1 MVALDRGTSNRV
13 LRVLF
18 AGGGTGGHLYPG
30 IALALALQEGDDPAD
45 SLFLC
50 SNRGLDEREARRY
63 GFPAEPVPAMRWR
76 GLRSLPAVALGMAA
90 GMAKT
95 AWLLARRGSLPSI
108 TVGLGGYAS
117 FAPALLTR
125 LLGRPV
131 VLLEQN
137 VVPGRA
143 NRILSRLATRVYAQ
157 WEESLTRFPDPTRVR
172 CEGNPV
178 RPEMTEG
185 DRADQQAG
193 LASQQ
198 AGLARARRSFGLD
211 PVAPVV
217 AVLGGS
223 QGSRSLNDAIL
234 GAAPA
239 LAGVGAQV
247 VHLLGAGNDRGAA
260 VAAYAAAGVKARVE
274 EYCDRMGELYAA
286 TDLAVCRAG
295 GTTIA
300 ELTAVGVPAVLVPY
314 PHAAEDHQRAN
325 ARALAAR
332 GAAVVVEER
341 EITPE
346 SLGEVLRGIL
356 GDRSKLVSMQ
366 AAARSAGR
374 PGAARRLADEVRRL
388 ASSRN
393 RAR

>member
-1 MVALDRGTSNRV
+1 MV
-13 LRVLF
+13 RVLF

-63 GFPAEPVPAMRWR
+63 GFTAEPVPAMRWR
-76 GLRSLPAVALGMAA
+76 GLRSIPAVALGMAA
-90 GMAKT
+90 GIAKT
-95 AWLLARRGSLPSI
+95 AWLLARRGSLPSV

-131 VLLEQN
+131 ILLEQN

-157 WEESLTRFPDPTRVR
+157 WEESLARFPDPTRVR

-178 RPEMTEG
+178 RPEVTDR
-185 DRADQQAG
+185 DRAE
-193 LASQQ
+193 
-198 AGLARARRSFGLD
+198 ARRSFGLD
-211 PVAPVV
+211 PVAPLV

-223 QGSRSLNDAIL
+223 QGSRSLNEAL
-234 GAAPA
+234 VAAAPA

-247 VHLLGAGNDRGAA
+247 MHLLGRGNDRAA
-260 VAAYAAAGVKARVE
+260 ADQQAGSARVAYAAAGVRARVE
-274 EYCDRMGELYAA
+274 EYSDRMGELYAA

-332 GAAVVVEER
+332 GAAVVVEEA
-341 EITPE
+341 EIT
-346 SLGEVLRGIL
+346 SQRLGEVLRGIL
-356 GDRSKLVSMQ
+356 GDPARLAAMQ
-366 AAARSAGR
+366 AAARAAGR

-388 ASSRN
+388 ASSRS
-393 RAR
+393 RLK

>member
-1 MVALDRGTSNRV
+1 MV
-13 LRVLF
+13 RVLF

-63 GFPAEPVPAMRWR
+63 GFSAEPVPAMRWR

-157 WEESLTRFPDPTRVR
+157 WEESLTRFPDPSRVR

-178 RPEMTEG
+178 RPEMTER

-193 LASQQ
+193 R
-198 AGLARARRSFGLD
+198 ARARVAFGLD

-223 QGSRSLNDAIL
+223 QGSRSLNEAIV

-239 LAGVGAQV
+239 LACVGAQV
-247 VHLLGAGNDRGAA
+247 VHLLGRGNDREAA
-260 VAAYAAAGVKARVE
+260 EAAYAAAGVNARVE

-286 TDLAVCRAG
+286 MDLAVCRAG

-332 GAAVVVEER
+332 GAAVVVEEG

-346 SLGEVLRGIL
+346 SLGEVLRRIL
-356 GDRSKLVSMQ
+356 GDRSRLAAMQ
-366 AAARSAGR
+366 AAARAAGR

-388 ASSRN
+388 ASSRA